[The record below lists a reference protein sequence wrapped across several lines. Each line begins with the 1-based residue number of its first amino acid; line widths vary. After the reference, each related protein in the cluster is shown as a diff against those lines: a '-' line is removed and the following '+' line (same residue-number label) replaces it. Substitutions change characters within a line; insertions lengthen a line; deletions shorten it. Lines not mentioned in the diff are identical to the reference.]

1 MAESRVCTFYEHEGR
16 QGREWYVWADDTQ
29 ADWSVRLADGYGHL
43 VCALD
48 VGAGWHIELFKG
60 AGEDGPVGS
69 FWGGDQIDSLAKSG
83 FLNAPLVWFR
93 FKRS

>member
-1 MAESRVCTFYEHEGR
+1 MF
-16 QGREWYVWADDTQ
+16 
-29 ADWSVRLADGYGHL
+29 
-43 VCALD
+43 ALD

-69 FWGGDQIDSLAKSG
+69 YWGGDQIDSLAKSG
-83 FLNAPLVWFR
+83 FLNDHLVWFR